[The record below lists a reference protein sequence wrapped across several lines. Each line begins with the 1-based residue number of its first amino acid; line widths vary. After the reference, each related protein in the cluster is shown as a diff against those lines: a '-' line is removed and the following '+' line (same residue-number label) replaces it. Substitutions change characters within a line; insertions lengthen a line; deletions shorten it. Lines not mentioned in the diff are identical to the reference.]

1 MLEWQ
6 LMQGSFSSTDMRRIW
21 SESSTISAWIK
32 VEQTLARVQGAAG
45 LVPHEAVVEIDKFCI
60 SKLDQDRL
68 RQDMGLVG
76 RPIVGL
82 VEQIRDHVCEDLAG
96 FVHFK
101 STTQDVMDTALA
113 MQMKL
118 GLAVVLSDLD
128 QLVSSLTGLIEA
140 HPNTRMIGRTNGQH
154 AIPMLLRTKFEVW
167 RAELLRRREVIAE
180 AERRGAL
187 VQVGGPLGDL
197 SNYEDGKGAEVKAGM
212 AEALGLNAAEPH
224 WQNAR
229 DGVADIASS
238 LGALCASICK
248 IAHNVNLLSS
258 SDIGEIS
265 ERHENGKGASSSM
278 HHKHNQRASE
288 FAEAV
293 ARLARQRSEQVGEL
307 TLHQHERSGGVWVGE
322 WVVIPEIF
330 LLTSGALSWAKR
342 MLSDLRVD
350 EDRISK
356 MGSPAERGDTT
367 L

>member
-32 VEQTLARVQGAAG
+32 VEQTLARVQSEAS
-45 LVPHEAVVEIDKFCI
+45 LVPSEAVAALDGFCI
-60 SKLDQDRL
+60 GMLDQERL

-82 VEQIRDHVCEDLAG
+82 VGQLREHVGKDLAR

-101 STTQDVMDTALA
+101 STTQDIMDTALA

-118 GLAVVLSDLD
+118 GLATVLSDLD

-140 HPNTRMIGRTNGQH
+140 HPNTRMIGRTNGQY
-154 AIPMLLRTKFEVW
+154 AIPMRLRTKFEVW
-167 RAELLRRREVIAE
+167 RAELLRRREVIIE
-180 AERRGAL
+180 AERRGTM

-197 SNYEDGKGAEVKAGM
+197 SNYEDEKGVEVKAGM

-229 DGVADIASS
+229 DGVGDIASA
-238 LGALCASICK
+238 LGGLCASICK
-248 IAHNVNLLSS
+248 IAHNINLLSS
-258 SDIGEIS
+258 SDIDEIC
-265 ERHENGKGASSSM
+265 ECHENGKGASSSM
-278 HHKHNQRASE
+278 HHKRNQRASE

-293 ARLARQRSEQVGEL
+293 ARLARQRSEQIGEL

-322 WVVIPEIF
+322 WVVVPEVF
-330 LLTSGALSWAKR
+330 LLTSGALAWAKR
-342 MLSDLRVD
+342 MLADLTVK
-350 EDRISK
+350 EDR
-356 MGSPAERGDTT
+356 MAEKIV
-367 L
+367 